1 MGKKTLQLDDSLYEY
16 LLSVSLRENSVLT
29 ELRNETN
36 KMEMRIMQ
44 ISADQG
50 QFMAMLVKLMDVK
63 KIIEI
68 GTFTG
73 YSALAMALALP
84 EDGELIAC
92 DISEQWT
99 SIAKKYWQQAGVENK
114 IKLKLAPAE
123 ETMKSLLKNN
133 AEATF
138 DLAFIDADKQNQ
150 EVYFEY
156 CLQLLRPGGVIL
168 VDNVLWNGSVIDDK
182 DDSADTHAIR
192 LFNQK
197 IFKDD
202 RVDIS
207 MIPVGDGI
215 TLARKK

>member
-50 QFMAMLVKLMDVK
+50 QFMAMLVKLMGVK

-99 SIAKKYWQQAGVENK
+99 NTAKKYWQQAGVENK
-114 IKLKLAPAE
+114 IKLKLASAE
-123 ETMKSLLKNN
+123 DTMKSLLKNN

-138 DLAFIDADKQNQ
+138 DLVFIDADKQNQ
-150 EVYFEY
+150 EMYFEY
-156 CLQLLRPGGVIL
+156 SLQLLRPGGVIL

-182 DDSADTHAIR
+182 DDSGDTNAIR

-197 IFKDD
+197 IFKDN

>member
-1 MGKKTLQLDDSLYEY
+1 MGKKTLQLDDSLYDY

-50 QFMAMLVKLMDVK
+50 QFMAMLVKLMGVK

-99 SIAKKYWQQAGVENK
+99 NTAKKYWQQAGVENK
-114 IKLKLAPAE
+114 IKLKLASAE
-123 ETMKSLLKNN
+123 DTMKSLLKNN

-138 DLAFIDADKQNQ
+138 DLVFIDADKQNQ
-150 EVYFEY
+150 EMYFEY
-156 CLQLLRPGGVIL
+156 SLQLLRPGGVIL

-197 IFKDD
+197 IFKDN

>member
-1 MGKKTLQLDDSLYEY
+1 MGKKTLQLDDSLYKY

-50 QFMAMLVKLMDVK
+50 QFMAMLVKLMGVK

-99 SIAKKYWQQAGVENK
+99 SIAKKYWQQAGVEYK

-133 AEATF
+133 AEASF